1 MLSPQRDNRPGGNRA
16 AIECSSGRTVPSLV
30 DLTPDQWDVAVVFYQ
45 SGYMHGL
52 DAGRQHERDETTA
65 LMRNAVSIVH
75 AMAKVPP
82 RDEVEDRRQAEKRAA
97 WWAARRGEAS

>member
-45 SGYMHGL
+45 SGYLHGL
-52 DAGRQHERDETTA
+52 DAGREHERQEVAA
-65 LMRNAVSIVH
+65 LQVAAAQIVH
-75 AMAKVPP
+75 AMAEIPP
-82 RDEVEDRRQAEKRAA
+82 RDVVEDRRQADRRAA
-97 WWAARRGEAS
+97 WWAARRGESA